1 MRYLPRKRRAGVTLL
16 ELILALGLT
25 VILLGAIGMAI
36 RLNLRT
42 LDARRSNVEE
52 VQLARAVLR
61 MISEDIRSTVQY
73 QPQDFSAVE
82 QMMTNAASAQVNEA
96 AAAAAGA
103 TGGPGA
109 SGGGSSAS
117 AGGGAGGGGFV
128 GGGFGGGPGGGGGP
142 GRGGGPG
149 GPGGGP
155 GGGGFGGGG
164 GRGGQQ
170 SGGQQGGQQGNQQ
183 GGGQQGGGQNTGG
196 QQGNNGGNAGV
207 GSGAGGGRG
216 GPGGGRGNQGG
227 GRGPGGGMGGIGMPL
242 GDVVSGGGSSG
253 ATTSGGASTSGAAG
267 GASGAGGAAGEA
279 AATEEIDDGAVP
291 TSAPGLFGNHFQLQI
306 DTSRLPR
313 LEQYQKVMGDGG
325 VTDVP
330 SDTKTVAYFI
340 RAAGDA
346 PVSNGF
352 APAGTITSLD
362 ASRGGLYRRELDRAV
377 TQYANENG
385 QSDSL
390 NQKGEL
396 IAPEVVGLEF
406 RYFDGTQWLEQWDS
420 LQTNSLPLAVEILV
434 AIQPGVRWDGTNSM
448 TADVTSVQPR
458 IFRQVVR
465 LAASRPAATGG
476 DGSTSGE
483 SSGSGASS
491 GAASGATP

>member
-1 MRYLPRKRRAGVTLL
+1 MRYFLPRKRRAGVTLL

-82 QMMTNAASAQVNEA
+82 QMMTTAASAQVDEA
-96 AAAAAGA
+96 AAAAGL
-103 TGGPGA
+103 TGGSGSSGGSSGA
-109 SGGGSSAS
+109 SGGGVSTGG
-117 AGGGAGGGGFV
+117 GGGAGGGV
-128 GGGFGGGPGGGGGP
+128 GIPGGGGGP

-149 GPGGGP
+149 GRGGGP
-155 GGGGFGGGG
+155 GGGGFGGPGG
-164 GRGGQQ
+164 GR
-170 SGGQQGGQQGNQQ
+170 QGGGQQ
-183 GGGQQGGGQNTGG
+183 GGGQQGGGQQEGG
-196 QQGNNGGNAGV
+196 QQGGGQSGGTRGGGRGAG
-207 GSGAGGGRG
+207 GIGGAPGGGRG
-216 GPGGGRGNQGG
+216 GASGGRGGRSGG
-227 GRGPGGGMGGIGMPL
+227 SGGFGGIGEAL
-242 GDVVSGGGSSG
+242 SNEVIGGGSTGGTSSGGGS
-253 ATTSGGASTSGAAG
+253 ASGGA
-267 GASGAGGAAGEA
+267 ASGSSGGAADEA
-279 AATEEIDDGAVP
+279 VATEDIDDGAVP
-291 TSAPGLFGNHFQLQI
+291 TSAPGLFGNRNQLQI
-306 DTSRLPR
+306 DLSRLPR

-330 SDTKTVAYFI
+330 SDTKTVAYFV
-340 RAAGDA
+340 RAAGEA

-352 APAGTITSLD
+352 APTGTITSLD

-377 TQYANENG
+377 TQYASENG

-406 RYFDGTQWLEQWDS
+406 RYFDGAQWLEQWDS
-420 LQTNSLPLAVEILV
+420 LQTNTLPLAVEILV
-434 AIQPGVRWDGTNSM
+434 AIQPGVRWDGTNAA
-448 TADVTSVQPR
+448 TADVTSVEPR

-465 LAASRPAATGG
+465 LAASRPAAAAS

-483 SSGSGASS
+483 SSSSEAGGGTSSSMGSGT
-491 GAASGATP
+491 TP